1 MVGRNTEFVAQCS
14 FGSTWVAIRV
24 VDIEGSVGL
33 SQRV

>member
-1 MVGRNTEFVAQCS
+1 MVGRHTEFVPQCS
-14 FGSTWVAIRV
+14 LGSISVAIRA